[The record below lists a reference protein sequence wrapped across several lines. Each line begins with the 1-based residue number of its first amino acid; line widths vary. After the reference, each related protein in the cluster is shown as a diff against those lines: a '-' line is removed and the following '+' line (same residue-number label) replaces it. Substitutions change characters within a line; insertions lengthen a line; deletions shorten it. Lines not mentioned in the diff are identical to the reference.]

1 MIWAPD
7 SQKPTP
13 GLLPDIH
20 LLPRSLSCFPS
31 PIQAFVASIVVFC
44 EGPSG
49 NSTATG
55 STGSGASCSLGMH
68 LIIFRRCYSHD
79 WLMMFQVE
87 LVCQSSTTPIAGNC
101 AMFSLKTDWVL
112 KLPFPLNHCLTLWN
126 SPTFLSAPALK
137 LGEASKCRGFSKA
150 AAAASSAWMPRCATT
165 ILEFPKR
172 QTVKSRKATGFKP
185 LASNI
190 TVNPRSTVWNQ
201 CFHSSCYIQIIIY
214 ICICMYIYIIIKST
228 ALWGACTESQ
238 RPVAH
243 LGKIDDWIYCT
254 WVFPWDHFP
263 FPGREGDR
271 ICWKCP

>member
-1 MIWAPD
+1 
-7 SQKPTP
+7 
-13 GLLPDIH
+13 
-20 LLPRSLSCFPS
+20 
-31 PIQAFVASIVVFC
+31 
-44 EGPSG
+44 
-49 NSTATG
+49 
-55 STGSGASCSLGMH
+55 
-68 LIIFRRCYSHD
+68 
-79 WLMMFQVE
+79 MMFQVE

-214 ICICMYIYIIIKST
+214 ICICMYIYNHQKHCSLRGLYRIPTTCCAPRQNRRLNLLYLSF
-228 ALWGACTESQ
+228 SV
-238 RPVAH
+238 RP
-243 LGKIDDWIYCT
+243 
-254 WVFPWDHFP
+254 FSFSRQ
-263 FPGREGDR
+263 GRGQDMLEVSLK
-271 ICWKCP
+271 W